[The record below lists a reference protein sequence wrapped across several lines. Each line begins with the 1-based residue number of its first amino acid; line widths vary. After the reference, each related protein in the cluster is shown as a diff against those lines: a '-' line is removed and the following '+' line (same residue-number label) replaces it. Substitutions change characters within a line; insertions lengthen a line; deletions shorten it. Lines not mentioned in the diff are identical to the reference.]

1 MAFRLTQHTPLAEDL
16 RRRADTELGA
26 AIDRL
31 LDHASPPGPRVHA
44 ARKAIKRVR
53 ALLRLVRAGL
63 PPQRFR
69 AHNLALGDAAR
80 GLSATRDAAVALA
93 TFDRLV
99 PADDP
104 LAALRPRLTTHPAPT
119 TPDPHGAPQ
128 TDAELTRPN
137 PAPPTDPALQTTTEL
152 TRPDPAPPTTAELPR
167 APPTTTE
174 LTEPITPE
182 PAPQSPALAPADPL
196 PIAAAALA
204 SVRTSLAADLDN
216 LRFAHLAAGLKD
228 SYGGG
233 RRALRASLAAADADD
248 ETFHAWR
255 KRAKDLWYQ
264 CQLLQGACPPL
275 LGALEGMLDE
285 LGERLGDDH
294 DLAVLQAAAP
304 ASAELDQ
311 RIAAQHHALREAAW
325 RLGRQIYAERPRAFV
340 RRVQAYWQ
348 AWRREPLRA

>member
-80 GLSATRDAAVALA
+80 GLSAARDAAVALA

-104 LAALRPRLTTHPAPT
+104 LAALRPRLTTHPAP
-119 TPDPHGAPQ
+119 Q
-128 TDAELTRPN
+128 L
-137 PAPPTDPALQTTTEL
+137 
-152 TRPDPAPPTTAELPR
+152 
-167 APPTTTE
+167 TE
-174 LTEPITPE
+174 LTEPTEPTTPE
-182 PAPQSPALAPADPL
+182 PDPQSTPAPADPL

-204 SVRTSLAADLDN
+204 SVRTSLAADLSD

-233 RRALRASLAAADADD
+233 RRALRASLAAATADD

-325 RLGRQIYAERPRAFV
+325 RLGSQIYAERPRAFV